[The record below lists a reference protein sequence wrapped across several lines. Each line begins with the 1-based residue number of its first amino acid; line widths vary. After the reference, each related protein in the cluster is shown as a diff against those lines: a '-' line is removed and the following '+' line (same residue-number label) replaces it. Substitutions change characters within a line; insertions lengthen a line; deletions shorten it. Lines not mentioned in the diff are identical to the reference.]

1 MLNCIRTDVR
11 TKINFEILLDSK
23 EEKDDSSM
31 IQEMNSL
38 FEIFKKIV
46 NEEDEMWFTIDRI
59 NIKGLF
65 KSI

>member
-1 MLNCIRTDVR
+1 MK

-46 NEEDEMWFTIDRI
+46 NDEDEMWFTIDRI

>member
-1 MLNCIRTDVR
+1 MR

-46 NEEDEMWFTIDRI
+46 NEEDEMWFTIDKI

>member
-1 MLNCIRTDVR
+1 MLNCIRTKVK

-46 NEEDEMWFTIDRI
+46 NGEDEMWFTIDKI
-59 NIKGLF
+59 NVKGLF

>member
-1 MLNCIRTDVR
+1 MR